1 MKQNSK
7 QDLRF
12 IKNENLI
19 RETFYEM
26 LGEMDY
32 SKISIKELTQRA
44 QINRKTFY
52 LHYTSLD
59 HLLAALQLEI
69 MEPTFKMIEETSFPE
84 DAELIIRKSFEIMA
98 ALDSTDKLILSCK
111 GIFPE
116 KKGPS
121 DLIRD
126 QLFKKY
132 DHISK
137 YGPFESSLIIT
148 YFSICLGVIFRQWET
163 KGQQIPLEEMIQMTT
178 KMILHG
184 LEGVG
189 LVPEKKERKLPH

>member
-1 MKQNSK
+1 MKQNPK

-19 RETFYEM
+19 RETFYQM

-59 HLLAALQLEI
+59 HLLATLQFEI
-69 MEPTFKMIEETSFPE
+69 MEPTFKMIEETSFPD

-111 GIFPE
+111 GNFPE
-116 KKGPS
+116 KKSPS

-132 DHISK
+132 DHIPK

-148 YFSICLGVIFRQWET
+148 YFSVCLGVIFRQWET
-163 KGQQIPLEEMIQMTT
+163 KGQQIPLEEMIRMTT
-178 KMILHG
+178 QMILHG

-189 LVPEKKERKLPH
+189 LVSEEKTSSATL